1 MVLVVVDALV
11 AGAAGVVGAVG
22 LVEEELVTLPVAAQ
36 LVEVP
41 VVVPASV
48 GAPVGDVVVVVTV
61 SVAVTVGVGVG
72 VGVGT
77 GVGAGVGL
85 VPVLEV
91 DGLVVDSPG
100 VDVTGR
106 FGYTG

>member
-72 VGVGT
+72 VGT